1 MTVWIFILGLV
12 FGFLAIRHF
21 RNGRPIWGSVA
32 AFGSLL
38 MAGSVWVDY
47 QRATAGPDEPAPSA
61 TLAAPAEAA
70 PEIRDY
76 QPSVPAADAG
86 ETAAP

>member
-1 MTVWIFILGLV
+1 MTILFFILCLV
-12 FGFLAIRHF
+12 FGFFAFRHF
-21 RNGRPIWGSVA
+21 RNGRFIWGVVA

-47 QRATAGPDEPAPSA
+47 QRATGGASADTSSDAAKAPVPAQAG
-61 TLAAPAEAA
+61 

-76 QPSVPAADAG
+76 VPSKDGG
-86 ETAAP
+86 EGAPE